1 MKVTRYY
8 IYQDDWKWCDS
19 EHNDLLEIAD
29 TKEEAQQWCKD
40 WAKSKLDRNFPN
52 LTESDE
58 AYNEYLQTF
67 ICSLSIIPKEV
78 ESEEIKVKRI
88 KQSIGILNAQV
99 QVLFNNDERKIAE
112 QIDEAV
118 SQLEEK
124 YL

>member
-8 IYQDDWKWCDS
+8 IYQDRAVHSDPLKIVD
-19 EHNDLLEIAD
+19 DAL
-29 TKEEAQQWCKD
+29 EAQQWCED
-40 WAKSKLDRNFPN
+40 WVKEKMKSTYPN
-52 LTESDE
+52 LNESDE
-58 AYNEYLQTF
+58 SYEDILNTF
-67 ICSLSIIPKEV
+67 ICSLSIIPKKID
-78 ESEEIKVKRI
+78 SEEVKTEKI
-88 KQSIGILNAQV
+88 KQSIEILNEQV

>member
-1 MKVTRYY
+1 MK
-8 IYQDDWKWCDS
+8 
-19 EHNDLLEIAD
+19 
-29 TKEEAQQWCKD
+29 
-40 WAKSKLDRNFPN
+40 
-52 LTESDE
+52 LT
-58 AYNEYLQTF
+58 
-67 ICSLSIIPKEV
+67 
-78 ESEEIKVKRI
+78 EEIKVKKI

>member
-8 IYQDDWKWCDS
+8 IYQGRPTHSDPIK
-19 EHNDLLEIAD
+19 IAD
-29 TKEEAQQWCKD
+29 TDLEAQQWCEDYVKE
-40 WAKSKLDRNFPN
+40 KVKLNFPD

-58 AYNEYLQTF
+58 SYEDILHTY
-67 ICSLSIIPKEV
+67 ICSLSIIPKQV
-78 ESEEIKVKRI
+78 DAEEAKAEKI
-88 KQSIGILNAQV
+88 KQSIEILNEQV

>member
-8 IYQDDWKWCDS
+8 IYQDGAIQD
-19 EHNDLLEIAD
+19 HLLKVVD
-29 TKEEAQQWCKD
+29 DPLEAQQWAEDYVKKQLK
-40 WAKSKLDRNFPN
+40 ANFPN
-52 LTESDE
+52 LSEDDE
-58 AYNEYLQTF
+58 IYEETLHAF
-67 ICSLSIIPKEV
+67 ICSLSIIPRTDED
-78 ESEEIKVKRI
+78 VKAEKI
-88 KQSIGILNAQV
+88 KQSIKILNEQV